1 MHRVIN
7 RNYFTTESAENAEE
21 EKREMNNYD
30 EVRILPELRF
40 SAILVADIHKPIWRT
55 DAGRET
61 GNGSIVIRGWI
72 NKITMLCGND

>member
-1 MHRVIN
+1 LWHWN
-7 RNYFTTESAENAEE
+7 DFTTESAENAEE
-21 EKREMNNYD
+21 EKREMNNSD

-40 SAILVADIHKPIWRT
+40 SAILVADIHNYIWRT

-72 NKITMLCGND
+72 T